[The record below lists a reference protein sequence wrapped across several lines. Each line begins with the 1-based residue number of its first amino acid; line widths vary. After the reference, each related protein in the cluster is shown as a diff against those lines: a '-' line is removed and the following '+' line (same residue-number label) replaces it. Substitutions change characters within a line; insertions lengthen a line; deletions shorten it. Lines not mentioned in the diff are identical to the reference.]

1 MQRTVAD
8 TYESQSTLDRIKATQ
23 IRNVASDTELV
34 ATADVILSIV
44 PPRDAVATARRVVE
58 SCKSSQKKDRTSPLT
73 YVDLN
78 AISPRTAKVIAA
90 MVTAEASPA
99 AARRRTSFSFKQPE
113 PKTQPI
119 PINFLDGGII
129 GGPPTRRPDTT
140 WKRPSIVV
148 SGSHHLD
155 PELASVLNLKHLS
168 EHIGPAS
175 ALRSCF
181 AALSKGFTALSI
193 LSFTTASA
201 CGVLPELQSHLE
213 EFNPIMK
220 PVAEGGLIA
229 MPPKAYRWVD
239 EMVQISE
246 TLADEGGFG
255 EGHGGKAVFEG
266 VSEIYKLV
274 ADSTELGREKTE
286 SRKRGRTVEDATK
299 CIQEGMRKKRR
310 GSAEGNQDLSVTW
323 RGSWS

>member
-1 MQRTVAD
+1 VAD
-8 TYESQSTLDRIKATQ
+8 TYESQSTLDRIKAAQ
-23 IRNVASDTELV
+23 IRNVPSDTELV
-34 ATADVILSIV
+34 ATADIILSIV
-44 PPRDAVATARRVVE
+44 PPRDAVATARRIVE
-58 SCKSSQKKDRTSPLT
+58 SCTGSQKIDRTSPLI

-78 AISPRTAKVIAA
+78 AISPRTAKMIAA
-90 MVTAEASPA
+90 MVTAETSPA
-99 AARRRTSFSFKQPE
+99 PVRRRSSFSFKQPE
-113 PKTQPI
+113 PKPQPI
-119 PINFLDGGII
+119 PINFMDGGII

-148 SGSHHLD
+148 SGNHHLD

-175 ALRSCF
+175 ALKSCF

-229 MPPKAYRWVD
+229 MPPKAYRWMD
-239 EMVQISE
+239 EMVQVSE
-246 TLADEGGFG
+246 TFADEGGFG
-255 EGHGGKAVFEG
+255 EGHGKAVFEG

-274 ADSTELGREKTE
+274 ADGTELGKEKIE
-286 SRKRGRTVEDATK
+286 SRKRGRTVEDVTK

-310 GSAEGNQDLSVTW
+310 SGVEGNQDLSLTW